1 MQRES
6 AGANGLK
13 TRHLHFA
20 FFRAFEQL
28 DTMFGITFR
37 KKTEEE
43 RWLRKALDGDNTATE
58 WLYRRHVR
66 YLAALCSR
74 YITDDEDIKD
84 VLQESFIKIFTSLN
98 IFTYRGE
105 GSLKA
110 WMARITLNETIKFV
124 RRKNRL
130 ALSYIE
136 DADMDIADSGSI
148 ETEDIPTETLYQFI
162 RELPEGY
169 RTVFNLYV
177 IDNKSHKEI
186 ASLLG
191 IKENTSASQLHKAK
205 AMLVQKIKQYRT
217 INSN

>member
-1 MQRES
+1 
-6 AGANGLK
+6 
-13 TRHLHFA
+13 
-20 FFRAFEQL
+20 
-28 DTMFGITFR
+28 MFGITFR

-43 RWLRKALDGDNTATE
+43 RWLQKALDGDNTATE

>member
-1 MQRES
+1 
-6 AGANGLK
+6 
-13 TRHLHFA
+13 
-20 FFRAFEQL
+20 
-28 DTMFGITFR
+28 MFGITFR

-124 RRKNRL
+124 CRKNRL

>member
-13 TRHLHFA
+13 TRYLHFA

-43 RWLRKALDGDNTATE
+43 RWLRKALGGDNTAIE

-66 YLAALCSR
+66 YLSALCSR
-74 YITDDEDIKD
+74 YIPDDEDIKD

-98 IFTYRGE
+98 SFTYRGE